1 MFGFPVAPRPRGNQF
16 KRNLLKS
23 VIFQLKFER
32 TKNVVSCFL
41 ENSDTLKSKFPITN
55 PTSQSVAQVKFEK
68 NKTPIIQTA
77 SSLTHGYEF
86 KTEDN
91 SKILVITED
100 TLFYTITGPAYQNF
114 YEAILEIKQDFF
126 PILEESNI
134 SKFIRIAIRKVN
146 LIEPID
152 PNLSGRDLLSAVFN
166 ENLVHNITYFPQ
178 LAQVASGVTNVRME
192 NTDKTLNIVYGLLA
206 PIQIKG
212 KRQILLDIDLFLFNQ
227 NTQLGLIERSW
238 TEINDEIFNI
248 FNWAI
253 SQELRANLLP
263 D

>member
-1 MFGFPVAPRPRGNQF
+1 MFGFPIAPRPKGGQF

-23 VIFQLKFER
+23 VIFQLKFEQ
-32 TKNVVSCFL
+32 TKNVVSCFVA
-41 ENSDTLKSKFPITN
+41 NCDTLKSKFPITN
-55 PTSQSVAQVKFEK
+55 PTSQSVAQVRFEK
-68 NKTPIIQTA
+68 DKTPIIQTA

-114 YEAILEIKQDFF
+114 SEAISEIKQDFF
-126 PILEESNI
+126 PILKESHV

-146 LIEPID
+146 LIEPIE
-152 PNLSGRDLLSAVFN
+152 PNHSGKDLLTVAFN
-166 ENLVHNITYFPQ
+166 EDLVHNITSFPQ
-178 LAQVASGVTNVRME
+178 LTQVASGVTNVRME
-192 NTDKTLNIVYGLLA
+192 DADKTLNIVYGLLA

-227 NTQLGLIERSW
+227 NAPLDLIEAKW
-238 TEINDEIFNI
+238 TTINDEIFNI

-253 SQELRANLLP
+253 SQELKADLLP